1 MTPLLCPRKQE
12 ALPIQC
18 MRMTQKDC
26 MALFQLISSSSF
38 TPPPPCGIKVMPV
51 PDHPH
56 WLSSEATHS
65 AHSNYCESLRWPTEK
80 FLFIFFQPNPL
91 SALLREQAIHCF
103 TIRHMPQLAWLS
115 RGQTI
120 ACALK
125 WERWAAGRH
134 PPDPVPWRWLA
145 VEVRTY
151 VLCHSL
157 SPPAQ
162 LLFNANYI
170 HPQTGDLWFVREIYS
185 SILFLNRR
193 IAVLLKKHTQTL

>member
-65 AHSNYCESLRWPTEK
+65 AHSNCCESLKWPTEK
-80 FLFIFFQPNPL
+80 FLFIIFQPDPL
-91 SALLREQAIHCF
+91 FFSSERTSHSLFHYQTHATVGVIVTGPNNCLCSELGEVGSREASPSPSSMALAACGSKDICF
-103 TIRHMPQLAWLS
+103 MPQSMPSSPASLQYKLH
-115 RGQTI
+115 T
-120 ACALK
+120 
-125 WERWAAGRH
+125 
-134 PPDPVPWRWLA
+134 PPDWGSLVCQGGF
-145 VEVRTY
+145 T
-151 VLCHSL
+151 HS
-157 SPPAQ
+157 
-162 LLFNANYI
+162 FY
-170 HPQTGDLWFVREIYS
+170 F
-185 SILFLNRR
+185 
-193 IAVLLKKHTQTL
+193 